1 MNKELTTHAQI
12 MAMLISAR
20 ISKSGDIHY
29 VGNVDITY
37 AAAELASKILRRSEE
52 TLAEEEAAK

>member
-37 AAAELASKILRRSEE
+37 AAELSSKILRRSEE